1 MKNKIREILKGTY
14 FDRNTSLG
22 LAWFFLIVNSIFVT
36 ALTGMG
42 ILFFVGIISLIIF
55 YLFLWIGL
63 ENIANKI
70 AFFPFIIAFVGGLVC
85 CMAYGAEKGVEC
97 FKEYLR
103 LPLDELEETLNNLS
117 FEKRGKL
124 EQKIS
129 EYIYKS
135 IEKIDENELEN

>member
-14 FDRNTSLG
+14 FNRNRSLG
-22 LAWFFLIVNSIFVT
+22 LACFLLIGNSILVT
-36 ALTGMG
+36 ALAGMA
-42 ILFFVGIISLIIF
+42 IFLFVGLASLIIS

-63 ENIANKI
+63 GNIANKI
-70 AFFPFIIAFVGGLVC
+70 AFFSFIIAFVGGLAC
-85 CMAYGAEKGVEC
+85 CMGWGAEKGVEC
-97 FKEYLR
+97 FKEILG
-103 LPLDELEETLNNLS
+103 LPLDELEGTLNNLS

-124 EQKIS
+124 KQKIS